1 MSLRSIFKFNNYR
14 NFSLFD
20 RLKYRSQF
28 KFREFIKQQEEG
40 FFLKAQINNDLM
52 NNENNKDYSF
62 FLGLD
67 ENI

>member
-28 KFREFIKQQEEG
+28 KFREFIQQKDEG
-40 FFLKAQINNDLM
+40 HFLKAQINNDLM
-52 NNENNKDYSF
+52 NNNNIKDLSF

-67 ENI
+67 ENV